1 MIQRAKTSKKKK
13 KMISL
18 ASLEVTMTNY
28 QYYPAI
34 RYETEVF
41 CNPKKKKTIAARFL
55 TVFWMTSKKLYV
67 ISSLFCRATHTRSAS
82 IRKKNTK
89 NKALRKP
96 KQTSIKQKTKE
107 DVYKKKK

>member
-41 CNPKKKKTIAARFL
+41 CNPKKKKR
-55 TVFWMTSKKLYV
+55 
-67 ISSLFCRATHTRSAS
+67 SLRGF
-82 IRKKNTK
+82 
-89 NKALRKP
+89 
-96 KQTSIKQKTKE
+96 
-107 DVYKKKK
+107 

>member
-41 CNPKKKKTIAARFL
+41 CNPKKKNDRCE
-55 TVFWMTSKKLYV
+55 VFNCVLDDIKEV
-67 ISSLFCRATHTRSAS
+67 ICNFFFILPSHTHPLS
-82 IRKKNTK
+82 IN
-89 NKALRKP
+89 
-96 KQTSIKQKTKE
+96 
-107 DVYKKKK
+107 KKKKHKKQSAEKTKTNEH